1 MTMTALFF
9 IGLGWWALALLLGLF
24 LGLSIRLADEIE
36 QPETE
41 QPETDDTEPVY
52 VPRSWVA

>member
-1 MTMTALFF
+1 MTVLLVIWLAWSL
-9 IGLGWWALALLLGLF
+9 LALLLGLF

-36 QPETE
+36 QPET
-41 QPETDDTEPVY
+41 DDTAEIY